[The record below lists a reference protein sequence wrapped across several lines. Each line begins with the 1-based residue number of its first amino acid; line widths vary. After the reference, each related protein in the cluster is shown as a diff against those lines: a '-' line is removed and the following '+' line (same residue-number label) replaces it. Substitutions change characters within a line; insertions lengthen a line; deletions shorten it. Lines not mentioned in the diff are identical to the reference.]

1 MEVQWKVFELKEMRH
16 NLKKIINLLLQVYV
30 LNYKTEELA
39 YRMLN
44 KINSLPLI
52 PLTYLK
58 NF

>member
-52 PLTYLK
+52 PMTYLK